1 MEARVNA
8 TAISLV
14 RGDITLEE
22 TDAIVNAANTT
33 LSGGSGVDGAIHS
46 SGGPLISAEGR
57 KIGSCPTGHAVITS
71 GGSLK
76 ARHVIH
82 TVGPVY
88 KDGEHGEPSM
98 LRSAYLSSLTLA
110 LEKNLRSVAFPSI
123 STGAYGY
130 PVEEASKIA
139 VSTVIGFIKQ
149 NNGLDLVRF
158 VLFSDRDLEV
168 YSRALKG
175 AL

>member
-1 MEARVNA
+1 MEARVDS
-8 TAISLV
+8 TTISLV
-14 RGDITLEE
+14 RGDITREE

-46 SGGPLISAEGR
+46 TGGPQIMAECR
-57 KIGSCPTGHAVITS
+57 RIGSCPTGDAVITS
-71 GGSLK
+71 AGRLK
-76 ARHVIH
+76 AKRVIH

-88 KDGEHGEPSM
+88 KDGAHDEARM
-98 LRSAYLSSLTLA
+98 LRSAYRRSLAVA
-110 LEKNLRSVAFPSI
+110 LDNGLKSISFPSI

-139 VSTVIGFIKQ
+139 VSSVIEFVKE
-149 NNGLDLVRF
+149 NKGLDLVRF

-168 YSRALKG
+168 YSRALEA